1 MRIYVDGKKIGAS
14 PYNAKELNDSK
25 ASLYIGVG
33 DSAQW
38 ACTGLIDEIRI
49 WEVARTEKEIND
61 FMMNTLMGDEPDL
74 NAHYTFDKKNAD
86 DNTAN
91 KNNGKKAAGTP
102 KYVDVTKELNL
113 KPLLSTAVNVRN
125 KLASTWGRIRRG
137 LAKP

>member
-14 PYNAKELNDSK
+14 PYNAKGLNDSK

-33 DSAQW
+33 DNAQW

-61 FMMNTLMGDEPDL
+61 FMMNTLMGDGPDL
-74 NAHYTFDKKNAD
+74 NAHYTFDKKNAN

-113 KPLLSTAVNVRN
+113 KPLSVAPKNQLPSIWAQI
-125 KLASTWGRIRRG
+125 KQTW
-137 LAKP
+137 

>member
-1 MRIYVDGKKIGAS
+1 MQVYVDGKEVGAS

-33 DSAQW
+33 DSAKW
-38 ACTGLIDEIRI
+38 TCTGLIDEIRI
-49 WEVARTEKEIND
+49 WEIARTEKEIND
-61 FMMNTLMGDEPDL
+61 FMVKTLMGDEPGL

-102 KYVDVTKELNL
+102 KYIDVT
-113 KPLLSTAVNVRN
+113 
-125 KLASTWGRIRRG
+125 
-137 LAKP
+137 

>member
-14 PYNAKELNDSK
+14 PYNAKGLNDSK

-33 DSAQW
+33 DNAQW

-61 FMMNTLMGDEPDL
+61 FMMNTLTGDEPGL

-86 DNTAN
+86 DNTA
-91 KNNGKKAAGTP
+91 KRMIIRQIRTM
-102 KYVDVTKELNL
+102 
-113 KPLLSTAVNVRN
+113 VR
-125 KLASTWGRIRRG
+125 KQLVHQSM
-137 LAKP
+137 LMLQKS